1 MNKSAK
7 SAHSFLFI
15 EHRSAPLWTLITSYV
30 FSASLAVALYPR
42 IGLLSALFVGV
53 LMSLSFTWFWRKAQS
68 SIKLDDIFLHVGRA
82 KIERHWISE
91 VDVLD
96 KHQFLNRIRTEAALT
111 DYFALRNLDYG
122 GVVLHIADESDP
134 HKHWVISMK
143 QGTKL
148 KDQLIRGHHV

>member
-1 MNKSAK
+1 MS
-7 SAHSFLFI
+7 
-15 EHRSAPLWTLITSYV
+15 SYV
-30 FSASLAVALYPR
+30 FSVSLSIALYPR
-42 IGLLSALFVGV
+42 IGLFSALFVGAA
-53 LMSLSFTWFWRKAQS
+53 LSLSFTWFWRRAQS
-68 SIKLDDIFLHVGRA
+68 SIKLDDTFLHVGRA

-96 KHQFLNRIRTEAALT
+96 QQQFLNRIRTEATLT

-122 GVVLHIADESDP
+122 GVVLHIVDESDP

-148 KDQLIRGHHV
+148 KDHLFRGQHV